1 LIDRG
6 IVTAKYL
13 TDHTTHD
20 VAHSGATVLDSH
32 QLPYAITQ
40 IETLRADY
48 PGTSSHHLS

>member
-1 LIDRG
+1 LTDRG

-13 TDHTTHD
+13 TDHTTPD

-40 IETLRADY
+40 KRRYVLTIPARQSTI
-48 PGTSSHHLS
+48 